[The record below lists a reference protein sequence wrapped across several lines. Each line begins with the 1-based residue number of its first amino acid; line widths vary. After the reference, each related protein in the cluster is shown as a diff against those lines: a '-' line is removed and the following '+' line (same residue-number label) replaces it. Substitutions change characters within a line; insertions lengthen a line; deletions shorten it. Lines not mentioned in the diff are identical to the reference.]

1 MKSPSA
7 YVLLDV
13 TRTDWRPLAASDP
26 LYVVSTLSTA
36 EVFVAEVRL
45 SHVAAARS
53 MYLDYTLAGLLGRG
67 LICRSRTE
75 QIHWLGQCQ

>member
-36 EVFVAEVRL
+36 EVFVADVRL

-53 MYLDYTLAGLLGRG
+53 IYLDYMLADLLG
-67 LICRSRTE
+67 
-75 QIHWLGQCQ
+75 LGFDM